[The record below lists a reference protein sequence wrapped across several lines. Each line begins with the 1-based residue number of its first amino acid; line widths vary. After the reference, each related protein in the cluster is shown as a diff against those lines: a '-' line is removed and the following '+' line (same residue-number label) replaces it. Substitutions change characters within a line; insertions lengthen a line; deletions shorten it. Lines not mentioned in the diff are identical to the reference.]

1 MGLTLPQWK
10 RNWKLFHSILDH
22 SGFFIN
28 HETGCI
34 LAGDDAWDR
43 LIAQNKDVKLFRN
56 RPLLYRE
63 ELNEIFSGTVAT
75 GEFSQL
81 LAESMFDDI
90 GLDSQATSQVE
101 DEEGETQEGET
112 QEEYEQSNQ
121 GVSDDIQSQDD
132 SLDDIP
138 IFIETTTT
146 RIPTKRPAPATTR
159 AKSKKRR
166 GDTLTESV
174 RNIADEYR
182 QERLKATAP
191 TPRATAMKTLDRGY
205 SDLNAEEFRRA
216 TQLLENDMNIEFFNS
231 MSRKRRNEWLTIE
244 LGLAGNRFEAE

>member
-22 SGFFIN
+22 SGFSIN

-63 ELNEIFSGTVAT
+63 ELNGIFSGTVAT

-81 LAESMFDDI
+81 LAESMFDDL
-90 GLDSQATSQVE
+90 GLNSQATSQVE
-101 DEEGETQEGET
+101 DEEEET
-112 QEEYEQSNQ
+112 QEEYGQSNQ
-121 GVSDDIQSQDD
+121 AVSDDFQSQD
-132 SLDDIP
+132 SLLDDIP
-138 IFIETTTT
+138 ISIETTTT
-146 RIPTKRPAPATTR
+146 RIPTKRAAPATTR

-174 RNIADEYR
+174 QNIADEYR
-182 QERLKATAP
+182 QERLRATAP
-191 TPRATAMKTLDRGY
+191 TPRATAMKTLDQGY
-205 SDLNAEEFRRA
+205 GSLDAEEFRRA
-216 TQLLENDMNIEFFNS
+216 TQLLENDVNVEFFNS
-231 MSRKRRNEWLTIE
+231 MSRKRRDEWLTIE
-244 LGLAGNRFEAE
+244 LGLTGNRFEAK

>member
-22 SGFFIN
+22 SGFSIN

-63 ELNEIFSGTVAT
+63 ELNGIFSGTVAT

-81 LAESMFDDI
+81 LVESMFDDP

-101 DEEGETQEGET
+101 DEEGETQE
-112 QEEYEQSNQ
+112 EYEQSNQ
-121 GVSDDIQSQDD
+121 AVSDDFQSQDTL
-132 SLDDIP
+132 LDDIP
-138 IFIETTTT
+138 ISIETTTT
-146 RIPTKRPAPATTR
+146 RIPTKRAVPPTTR
-159 AKSKKRR
+159 P
-166 GDTLTESV
+166 
-174 RNIADEYR
+174 
-182 QERLKATAP
+182 TAL
-191 TPRATAMKTLDRGY
+191 R
-205 SDLNAEEFRRA
+205 
-216 TQLLENDMNIEFFNS
+216 
-231 MSRKRRNEWLTIE
+231 
-244 LGLAGNRFEAE
+244 

>member
-22 SGFFIN
+22 SGFSIN

-63 ELNEIFSGTVAT
+63 ELNGIFSGTVAT

-81 LAESMFDDI
+81 LVESMFDDP

-101 DEEGETQEGET
+101 DEEGETQE
-112 QEEYEQSNQ
+112 EYEQSNQ
-121 GVSDDIQSQDD
+121 AVSDDFQSQDTL
-132 SLDDIP
+132 LDDIP
-138 IFIETTTT
+138 ISIETTTT
-146 RIPTKRPAPATTR
+146 RIPTKRAVPATTR

-182 QERLKATAP
+182 QERLRATAP
-191 TPRATAMKTLDRGY
+191 TPRATAMKALDQGY
-205 SDLNAEEFRRA
+205 GGLDAEEFRRA
-216 TQLLENDMNIEFFNS
+216 TQLLENDVNVEFFNS
-231 MSRKRRNEWLTIE
+231 MSRKRRDEWLTIE
-244 LGLAGNRFEAE
+244 LGLAGNRFEAK